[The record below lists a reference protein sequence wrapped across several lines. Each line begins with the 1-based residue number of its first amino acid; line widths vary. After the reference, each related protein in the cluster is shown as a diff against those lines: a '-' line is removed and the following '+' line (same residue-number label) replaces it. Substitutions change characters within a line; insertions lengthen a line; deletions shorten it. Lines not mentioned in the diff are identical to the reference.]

1 VIVVERVRTLPY
13 DIDVLADAAN
23 REGIALVARLV
34 DDYQSGS
41 NRFDREGEGLW
52 ASRDDVS
59 LVGVCGLNQDPF
71 ATPAERAGRVRR
83 LYVLQP
89 WRRLG
94 VGSLLL
100 DEVEAMALQ
109 HHRILTAY
117 TIDPVAAAFYRSRNY
132 QMVTGV
138 TKRSFQLN
146 L

>member
-1 VIVVERVRTLPY
+1 M
-13 DIDVLADAAN
+13 
-23 REGIALVARLV
+23 ALVARLV
-34 DDYQSGS
+34 ADYQSGS

-52 ASRDDVS
+52 AARDDSS

-71 ATPAERAGRVRR
+71 AAASEEAGRVRR

-94 VGSLLL
+94 VASLLL
-100 DEVEAMALQ
+100 DEVEAMAHR

-117 TIDPVAAAFYRSRNY
+117 TADPVAGAFYRARGY
-132 QMVTGV
+132 QTVTEV
-138 TKRSFQLN
+138 AKRSFQLS